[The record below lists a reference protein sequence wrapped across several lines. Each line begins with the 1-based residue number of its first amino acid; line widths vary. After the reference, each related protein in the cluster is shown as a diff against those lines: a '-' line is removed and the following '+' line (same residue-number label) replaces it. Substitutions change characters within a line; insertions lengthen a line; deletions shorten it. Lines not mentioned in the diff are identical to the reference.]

1 MRRKDCELLHDSTS
15 YLDGLHGSRVC
26 LFVACGVVDAHG
38 LRNLVQTGPKPVHSQ
53 FPHTSCAASLLAAYS
68 MIPVL
73 DLHHIV
79 EDATETSGFGVLS
92 VLCKFVQVAFFEC
105 RLVDD

>member
-1 MRRKDCELLHDSTS
+1 
-15 YLDGLHGSRVC
+15 
-26 LFVACGVVDAHG
+26 
-38 LRNLVQTGPKPVHSQ
+38 
-53 FPHTSCAASLLAAYS
+53 

-92 VLCKFVQVAFFEC
+92 VLCKFVQVAFFEY

>member
-1 MRRKDCELLHDSTS
+1 MRRRDCELHDSTF

-26 LFVACGVVDAHG
+26 QFVACGVVDADG
-38 LRNLVQTGPKPVHSQ
+38 LRNLVQTGPKPVRSQ
-53 FPHTSCAASLLAAYS
+53 FVTHKLCATSLRLRTQT
-68 MIPVL
+68 IPVL

-79 EDATETSGFGVLS
+79 EDATEPSSFGVLS
-92 VLCKFVQVAFFEC
+92 VLCKFVQVAFFER